1 MVTPSFI
8 NRLSHAVDLIENR
21 SQQDRP
27 LKVVQVRRGYHEDAD
42 VAQPAAPDAE
52 AQVADHQIKIA
63 MAAYFIAE
71 KRGFEPGHELEDW
84 VAAEAETAKAE
95 TPSVLKPIHPSPA
108 RSAT

>member
-1 MVTPSFI
+1 MNARQQKSP
-8 NRLSHAVDLIENR
+8 RR
-21 SQQDRP
+21 SQRRAGAPGDVA
-27 LKVVQVRRGYHEDAD
+27 VVGASEDAD

-52 AQVADHQIKIA
+52 AQVADHQIKVA

>member
-1 MVTPSFI
+1 MNAREQKSP
-8 NRLSHAVDLIENR
+8 RR
-21 SQQDRP
+21 SQRRAGAPGDVA
-27 LKVVQVRRGYHEDAD
+27 VVGASEDAD

>member
-1 MVTPSFI
+1 MNAREQKSP
-8 NRLSHAVDLIENR
+8 RR
-21 SQQDRP
+21 SQRRAGAAGDGA
-27 LKVVQVRRGYHEDAD
+27 VVNAGEDAD
-42 VAQPAAPDAE
+42 VARLAAADVE
-52 AQVADHQIKIA
+52 AQVADHQIKVA

>member
-1 MVTPSFI
+1 MNAREQKSP
-8 NRLSHAVDLIENR
+8 RR
-21 SQQDRP
+21 SQRRAGAPGDVA
-27 LKVVQVRRGYHEDAD
+27 VVGASEDAD

-52 AQVADHQIKIA
+52 AQVADHQIKVA

>member
-1 MVTPSFI
+1 MNAREQKSP
-8 NRLSHAVDLIENR
+8 RR
-21 SQQDRP
+21 SQRRAGAPGDAA
-27 LKVVQVRRGYHEDAD
+27 VVSASEDAD
-42 VAQPAAPDAE
+42 VAQPAASDAE

>member
-1 MVTPSFI
+1 MNAREQKSP
-8 NRLSHAVDLIENR
+8 RR
-21 SQQDRP
+21 SQRRAGAPGDVA
-27 LKVVQVRRGYHEDAD
+27 VVGASEDAD
-42 VAQPAAPDAE
+42 VAQPTAPDAE